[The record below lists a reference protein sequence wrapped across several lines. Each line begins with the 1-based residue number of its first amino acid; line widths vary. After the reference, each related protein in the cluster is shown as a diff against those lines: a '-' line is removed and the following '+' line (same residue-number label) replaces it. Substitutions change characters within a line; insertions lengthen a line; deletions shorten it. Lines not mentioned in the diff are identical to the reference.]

1 MSKIVTEETL
11 VKQRQQGLTILS
23 PLKLAAKNLVVKTPE
38 QYAEADSLLTRIK
51 GAKKSWTERINPIIE
66 PIRAGLDLLYG
77 LRSDIVTPL
86 EELEKQVKDSMK
98 AFKVEEAK
106 QLRMAEEVR
115 AKELEDL
122 RRAAIE
128 KEARE
133 AVARTKQLRERLAA
147 QRAVLEQS
155 LATKEQEAPPEP
167 IKAAG
172 SGTRTV
178 RKWKVVDM
186 IRLIDHIS
194 DKYWA
199 VTDVQVDSAERGT
212 QEDLTALL
220 TVDTTQ
226 MDAYFRLSKPDVG
239 VGNWLPGVEVW
250 DDIVIA
256 GRRG

>member
-23 PLKLAAKNLVVKTPE
+23 PLKLAAKSLIVRTPE
-38 QYAEADSLLTRIK
+38 QYAEADSLLIRIK

-98 AFKVEEAK
+98 TFKVEEAK

-172 SGTRTV
+172 SGTRTTK
-178 RKWKVVDM
+178 KW
-186 IRLIDHIS
+186 RLNPDNPHAFF
-194 DKYWA
+194 DLLEYLLL
-199 VTDVQVDSAERGT
+199 DSH
-212 QEDLTALL
+212 EDLTAL
-220 TVDTTQ
+220 VEINSTQ
-226 MDAYFRLSKPDVG
+226 MDAFFRLEKPNVG
-239 VGNWLPGVEVW
+239 EWLPGIEVFE
-250 DDIVIA
+250 DITIA